1 LDLGRVAVAFEEA
14 VGVAVTAVRGPLS
27 PPSGATTQEE
37 LGSGGELLI

>member
-27 PPSGATTQEE
+27 PPYGGARQW
-37 LGSGGELLI
+37 GELLI